1 MDTDV
6 IRADTD
12 EIRVKAT
19 GDAEGYCFFIVI
31 FEAEVVPPRLLV

>member
-6 IRADTD
+6 IQADTGG
-12 EIRVKAT
+12 IRAKAE

-31 FEAEVVPPRLLV
+31 FEAEVASPRLLV